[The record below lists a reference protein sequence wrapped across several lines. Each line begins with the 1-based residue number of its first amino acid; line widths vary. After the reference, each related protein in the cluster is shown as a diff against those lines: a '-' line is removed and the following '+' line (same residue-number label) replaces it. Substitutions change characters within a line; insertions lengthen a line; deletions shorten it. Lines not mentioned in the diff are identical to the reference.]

1 MRPALAVVFD
11 MDGVLLDT
19 ERLYTEATQQIVGRF
34 GKTFD
39 WSVKGNMIGR
49 PAADSARYLVQA
61 LGLPISAEDY
71 LREREVLFRTLM
83 PTAQAMPGA
92 RELTDALHARRVPV
106 AVATSSA
113 RPVYELKTLN
123 HRPWFARF
131 AIVVTGDDPRIARGK
146 PAPDIYLLAARELGV
161 EPARCVAIE
170 DAPAGVDA
178 ARAAGM
184 RVIAVPDPALGR
196 ERVAHADLVL
206 ETLIGV
212 RPEDLSLSGTFSGSA
227 EGRLTRSRSG

>member
-34 GKTFD
+34 GKTFA

-49 PAADSARYLVQA
+49 PAADSARYLVDV

-92 RELTDALHARRVPV
+92 RELTSALHARGVPV

-113 RPVYELKTLN
+113 RPVYELKTT
-123 HRPWFARF
+123 HHGAWFATF
-131 AIVVTGDDPRIARGK
+131 DVVVTGDDPRIGRGK

-161 EPARCVAIE
+161 EPARWVAIE

-196 ERVAHADLVL
+196 ERVAHADVVL
-206 ETLIGV
+206 ETLAGV
-212 RPEDLSLSGTFSGSA
+212 RPEDLGLAAGAIS
-227 EGRLTRSRSG
+227 RRSGA

>member
-1 MRPALAVVFD
+1 MSPVLAVVFD

-49 PAADSARYLVQA
+49 PAGDSARYLVDV
-61 LGLPISAEDY
+61 LGLPISPEEY

-83 PTAQAMPGA
+83 PTAEAMPGA
-92 RELTDALHARRVPV
+92 RALTAALRARSVPV

-113 RPVYELKTLN
+113 RPVYELKTTH
-123 HRPWFARF
+123 HRPWFAGF
-131 AIVVTGDDPRIARGK
+131 DVVVTGDDPRVARGK
-146 PAPDIYLLAARELGV
+146 PAPDIYLLAAHELGV
-161 EPARCVAIE
+161 APARCVAVE

-184 RVIAVPDPALGR
+184 RVVAVPDPALGR

-206 ETLIGV
+206 ETLAGV
-212 RPEDLSLSGTFSGSA
+212 RPEDLGVTWVARPGGPGS
-227 EGRLTRSRSG
+227 